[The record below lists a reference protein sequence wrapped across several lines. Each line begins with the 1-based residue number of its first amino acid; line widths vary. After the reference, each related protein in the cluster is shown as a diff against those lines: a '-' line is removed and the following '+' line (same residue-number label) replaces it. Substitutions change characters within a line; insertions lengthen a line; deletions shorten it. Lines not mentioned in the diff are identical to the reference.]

1 MQCTGDAV
9 NSSRGVTRSVPKKP
23 QRPDSW
29 GTPGPARLGGACSRA
44 GRCVSPTRA
53 KTTENVGPL
62 LKTQGK
68 VLFQVLKQSILLL

>member
-29 GTPGPARLGGACSRA
+29 GTPGPARLGGCMQPSWQV
-44 GRCVSPTRA
+44 CLT
-53 KTTENVGPL
+53 N
-62 LKTQGK
+62 QG
-68 VLFQVLKQSILLL
+68 QDH